1 MTTRFRISAFGSAAA
16 LIIAGVACA
25 ALISGGTGQILA
37 MALIGLGLV
46 AATSLVFFEVGLSED
61 RERARERQLSSP
73 ERADRTTRRKRPK
86 LPRSRD
92 HRRRLG

>member
-1 MTTRFRISAFGSAAA
+1 MTTRFRIAAFGSAAA

-46 AATSLVFFEVGLSED
+46 AATSLVKRFPFCMCISFRGVDGAHA
-61 RERARERQLSSP
+61 RAT
-73 ERADRTTRRKRPK
+73 A
-86 LPRSRD
+86 
-92 HRRRLG
+92 